1 MALYTYDGET
11 DVLYV
16 LLVDEPDASINRT
29 EELSDRVHVDLDAE
43 GQVVGVEVL
52 YARGEGIDLEPV
64 TERFGVTIEVP
75 FGFAA

>member
-16 LLVDEPDASINRT
+16 LLVDESDASINRT
-29 EELSDRVHVDLDAE
+29 EELSDRVLVDLDARGE
-43 GQVVGVEVL
+43 VVGVEVL

>member
-29 EELSDRVHVDLDAE
+29 EELSDRVHVDLDAQ
-43 GQVVGVEVL
+43 GEV
-52 YARGEGIDLEPV
+52 
-64 TERFGVTIEVP
+64 
-75 FGFAA
+75 